1 MNEYKFGPH
10 GPTAAQRKALRES
23 GLVIKQGKIA
33 EGGYR
38 AARVGGGYAD
48 EITPAEGAVAI
59 TRGCPGYHAEVAIPD
74 TQ

>member
-1 MNEYKFGPH
+1 
-10 GPTAAQRKALRES
+10 
-23 GLVIKQGKIA
+23 LVIKQGKIA